1 MEMNCVEPLVEKQSG
16 QYDAVHVRSAEPL
29 GTELAQIV
37 HDLKNPLSSIA
48 LETEILDAR
57 GVTCDGFDAAQ
68 AMARIRRNVRFLD
81 RLIYDLVDVCTLCE
95 GRFALRPTRCEL
107 GTLAATVIERLVPH
121 ADRHRVVL
129 EAPARTEAF
138 VDELRIER
146 VIANLLDNALKY
158 TPAHAR
164 IVVRVTCEAS
174 SANVSVSDSGP
185 GLSPAEI
192 GVLFEPYRRGANTAG
207 RPGTGLG
214 LFVAKQ
220 IVEALEAHLLGA
232 ADHRRAGGR
241 GQLTDLAR

>member
-1 MEMNCVEPLVEKQSG
+1 MEMNCAEPRVEKRSG
-16 QYDAVHVRSAEPL
+16 QCVAGPVRSTEPV

-107 GTLAATVIERLVPH
+107 GVLAATVIERVIPQGE
-121 ADRHRVVL
+121 RHRVVL
-129 EAPARTEAF
+129 EAPGPAEAYI
-138 VDELRIER
+138 DELRIER

-158 TPAHAR
+158 TPANAR
-164 IVVRVTCEAS
+164 IVVRVTRETS
-174 SANVSVSDSGP
+174 NVTIAVSDSGP
-185 GLSPAEI
+185 GLAPHEI
-192 GVLFEPYRRGANTAG
+192 GVLFEPYRRGANTGG
-207 RPGTGLG
+207 RTGTGLG

-220 IVEALEAHLLGA
+220 IVEAH
-232 ADHRRAGGR
+232 GGR
-241 GQLTDLAR
+241 IGVESVTGVSTRFFFALPLP